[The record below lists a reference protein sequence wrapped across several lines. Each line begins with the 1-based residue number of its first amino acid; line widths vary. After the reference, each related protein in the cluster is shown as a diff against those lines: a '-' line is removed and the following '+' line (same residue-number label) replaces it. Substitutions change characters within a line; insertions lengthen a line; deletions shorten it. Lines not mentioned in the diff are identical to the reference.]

1 MFDVNDIKIALIFHT
16 QESMLCSG
24 MKIRYVVL
32 KKRRQKVNSKNHIPS
47 LDELTKGFPLLS
59 RMNRLQP
66 MAGVLNADN
75 A

>member
-24 MKIRYVVL
+24 MKIRYVVFF
-32 KKRRQKVNSKNHIPS
+32 KRQKVNSKNHIPS